1 VVDGSCLGL
10 LGVRTFRWPRLA
22 FSHERNMPARRLK
35 SSASS
40 SDPRRVDSADP
51 WFFQPIRC
59 NAMDPSG
66 AEDGTIRTHGRL
78 DEPIP

>member
-1 VVDGSCLGL
+1 
-10 LGVRTFRWPRLA
+10 
-22 FSHERNMPARRLK
+22 MPARRLK